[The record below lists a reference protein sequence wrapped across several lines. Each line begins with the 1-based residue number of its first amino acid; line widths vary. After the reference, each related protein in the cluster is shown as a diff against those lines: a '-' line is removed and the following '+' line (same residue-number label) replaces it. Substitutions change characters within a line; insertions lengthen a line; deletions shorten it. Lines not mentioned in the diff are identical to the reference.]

1 MEWKNHFSTL
11 KMFLL
16 PLLLLLLLMI
26 KNEGKSENGKS
37 GKKFPSQNLLL
48 ACTEMEIKIVW
59 RRNCKHEHEAVW
71 KEGKKKREN
80 FHLDGAGW
88 SERWA
93 MVESM
98 KEKAAS
104 GFTLAAHSCAV
115 CVCARENN
123 EKNEKKR
130 WKFFVS
136 VEGFFLC
143 SC

>member
-16 PLLLLLLLMI
+16 PLLLLLMI

-115 CVCARENN
+115 CVFVL
-123 EKNEKKR
+123 EKIMRKMRRKDGN
-130 WKFFVS
+130 FS
-136 VEGFFLC
+136 SL
-143 SC
+143 